1 MQKSYVISLG
11 GLRSVVKNVQVW
23 DNYIGALLDRF
34 WQGVTIRFW
43 PCRILE
49 NKIEFMNEFTF
60 NVLSVRLGKPD
71 LKL

>member
-34 WQGVTIRFW
+34 WQGVTIRF
-43 PCRILE
+43 
-49 NKIEFMNEFTF
+49 
-60 NVLSVRLGKPD
+60 
-71 LKL
+71 